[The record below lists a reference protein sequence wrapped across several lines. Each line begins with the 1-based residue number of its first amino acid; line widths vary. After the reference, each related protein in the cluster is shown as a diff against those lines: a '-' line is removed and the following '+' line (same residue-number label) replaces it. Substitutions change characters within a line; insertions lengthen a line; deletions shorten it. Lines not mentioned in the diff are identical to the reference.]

1 MEAGRFRGGAFF
13 FRTIARAPC
22 LKRALPGCRV
32 APFMSAWLFRC
43 LLWVALF
50 SAMTPVSAQR
60 VQDEHTVDESPAQL
74 LPATQT
80 HDPVRLERA
89 TAQVFVRPRPVGLA
103 RLHRIDLAPVAV
115 PRPPQR
121 LLRSYRRIL
130 RRRIPRLRDDLG
142 DDP

>member
-1 MEAGRFRGGAFF
+1 M
-13 FRTIARAPC
+13 
-22 LKRALPGCRV
+22 L
-32 APFMSAWLFRC
+32 AWLFRC
-43 LLWVALF
+43 LLLVALF
-50 SAMTPVSAQR
+50 SAMAPVSAQ
-60 VQDEHTVDESPAQL
+60 QAQGEHTVDQAPAQL

-103 RLHRIDLAPVAV
+103 RLQRIELAPPALA
-115 PRPPQR
+115 RRPQR